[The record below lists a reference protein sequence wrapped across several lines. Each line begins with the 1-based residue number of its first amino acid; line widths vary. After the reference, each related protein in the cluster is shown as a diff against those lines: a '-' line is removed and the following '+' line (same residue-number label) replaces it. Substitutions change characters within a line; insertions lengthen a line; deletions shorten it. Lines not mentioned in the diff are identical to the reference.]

1 MFTRDS
7 DDNGTLWPWPPQPLH
22 FLWPRTTR
30 ADLQAGNGDR
40 GTTGKDGPADRHL
53 QASREPLAQVGQHG
67 RRHWKGTPGDTL

>member
-1 MFTRDS
+1 MGRCGHGHLSRCTFS
-7 DDNGTLWPWPPQPLH
+7 GHVQH
-22 FLWPRTTR
+22 R